1 MKKCDYY
8 LWLEV
13 GFIYLGPPHSGHG
26 FRHHCLSFSAGT
38 VSLLGTIHFSAI
50 AHTHVNISV
59 RRHGSTT
66 SGQLTPLN
74 KSNPANCIK
83 QLLHTLCQG
92 SRMMAE
98 HQGT

>member
-1 MKKCDYY
+1 MKKCDYH

-13 GFIYLGPPHSGHG
+13 GFIYLGPPHSGHS
-26 FRHHCLSFSAGT
+26 FRHHCLSFSAGI

-74 KSNPANCIK
+74 KSNPANY
-83 QLLHTLCQG
+83 QTAVAHTLPG
-92 SRMMAE
+92 FKDD
-98 HQGT
+98 G